1 MIKIKK
7 KSQKPILQITFT
19 DCAKFMARSLSN
31 PANNLAEGI
40 HKINKHDNKK
50 CKTYRIQ
57 YKNCERFLEYKN
69 FKDDLIE
76 HQCL

>member
-1 MIKIKK
+1 
-7 KSQKPILQITFT
+7 
-19 DCAKFMARSLSN
+19 MARSLSN
-31 PANNLAEGI
+31 PTNNLPEEI

>member
-1 MIKIKK
+1 MKK
-7 KSQKPILQITFT
+7 KSQKPILQITFL
-19 DCAKFMARSLSN
+19 FMARSLSN
-31 PANNLAEGI
+31 PANNLAEEI
-40 HKINKHDNKK
+40 QKINKHDNKK